1 MARHTLDE
9 LLQTATRALERA
21 GASPSMAAATAAAL
35 VAADARGLHSHGV
48 SRVPQYAA
56 HLRNGRADGN
66 AVPRIVAQR
75 ASVALV
81 DAANGLAFPACALA
95 VSTVVALARTSGAAF
110 VGVTNSHHFG
120 AAALHLEDVANA
132 GCVGLAFSNS
142 PAAMPAAGG
151 RTPLFGTNPIAAAF
165 PRRDARPLI
174 IDLSLSEVARG
185 KLMIAAKEGRPI
197 PLGWAL
203 DRNGQPTT
211 DAAAGLE
218 GSMLPAGGAKG
229 AMLALVV
236 ELLVTALTGAALG
249 FEASSFFVDEGNRPR
264 LGQAFIA
271 IDTRSLAG
279 RDVYDERLERLVEA
293 MLTDEGVRLPGSRRD
308 ALAAKAAEEGVELS
322 PALEKQLAA
331 LAG

>member
-1 MARHTLDE
+1 MARHTLDD
-9 LLQTATRALERA
+9 LLHLATRALERA
-21 GASPSMAAATAAAL
+21 GASSSMATTTAAAL

-66 AVPRIVAQR
+66 AVARIVAQR
-75 ASVALV
+75 PSAALV

-95 VSTVVALARTSGAAF
+95 VSTAIMLARASGAAF

-151 RTPLFGTNPIAAAF
+151 RTPVFGTNPIAAAF

-185 KLMIAAKEGRPI
+185 KVMIAAKEGRPI

-203 DRNGQPTT
+203 DRDGQPTT